1 MPLPQA
7 VKVLFILFVT
17 NALFGI
23 RSLSPSLELTTTRSH
38 DVFAE
43 AFSPSSPLPSMTSKH
58 NVELRTMKCHNTMM
72 SLGNMPKFSLVL
84 RLRRRQQLLSLQPLD
99 RQGHT
104 SNSRNTVRIAPILI
118 ASICLLFSQQ
128 PALAISLSNI
138 FTASSSSIFGITSTA
153 TTATA
158 TTAAPS
164 YHLTRILFL
173 RLLAIVYST
182 AFSIAKFQN
191 NGLIGDNGILPARHI
206 LNECDVRAMDKSQRR
221 NEWLLERQ
229 NYSSSSTTSS
239 GNNKLFTRW
248 KNIFIGGPIDNFLH
262 AKLLHRTDKM
272 DRPLLTLLWLAP
284 NRNKLNPWLT
294 NLANIGLFLS
304 SIMLC
309 TGSANVFVLLGLWSI
324 QRSFMAVG
332 GEFYGYGWEMQLAE
346 LTFLAMFL
354 VPMVSMNP
362 FFGPGGAG
370 SVGGTGSMV
379 FPVPVL
385 AIWSIRWNLFKIMM
399 GAGLIKL
406 KSSDMKWKLGNMSA
420 MDYFYETQVEL

>member
-1 MPLPQA
+1 
-7 VKVLFILFVT
+7 
-17 NALFGI
+17 
-23 RSLSPSLELTTTRSH
+23 
-38 DVFAE
+38 
-43 AFSPSSPLPSMTSKH
+43 
-58 NVELRTMKCHNTMM
+58 
-72 SLGNMPKFSLVL
+72 
-84 RLRRRQQLLSLQPLD
+84 
-99 RQGHT
+99 
-104 SNSRNTVRIAPILI
+104 
-118 ASICLLFSQQ
+118 
-128 PALAISLSNI
+128 
-138 FTASSSSIFGITSTA
+138 
-153 TTATA
+153 
-158 TTAAPS
+158 
-164 YHLTRILFL
+164 
-173 RLLAIVYST
+173 LAIVYTT

-262 AKLLHRTDKM
+262 DKSLHRTDKM

-385 AIWSIRWNLFKIMM
+385 AIWSIRWYLFKIMM